1 MVRDGGVVF
10 WTTASPL
17 ELNYRRFLMN
27 IHFLKLGLAWG
38 LMLLA
43 PLVMAQSEFPAKP
56 LRMVVPYPP
65 GASTDSLGR
74 IVAQKLSVSMG
85 QPVVVDNKGGAS
97 GNIGSDF
104 VAKSLPDGYT
114 LMVGTDAT
122 HTANVFLTASPT
134 FHPVKDF
141 TALTQAVANPI
152 VLVVHPGIPATNL
165 AELIAYFKLHP
176 DQLSYG
182 SSGTGS
188 PHHLAGELLKQFT
201 GIPLVHVAY
210 RGGGPAITDLLG
222 GQIPMVFSSLITVLP
237 HIKSGKLKAIGFTQT
252 SRYSGLPQVPTFAE
266 TLPGFEMNSWLGFF
280 APAKLPVAVSKRL
293 HGELIKALRDPEVA
307 LKLDGMGL
315 MVVANTSEEFAEQV
329 RKELEQRGKLIQQAG
344 IKPE

>member
-1 MVRDGGVVF
+1 MHGYF
-10 WTTASPL
+10 FKSAL
-17 ELNYRRFLMN
+17 A
-27 IHFLKLGLAWG
+27 GLT
-38 LMLLA
+38 LLLA
-43 PLVMAQSEFPAKP
+43 SVVGAQSEFPVKA

-74 IVAQKLSVSMG
+74 IVAQKLSVSLG
-85 QPVVVDNKGGAS
+85 QPVIVDNKGGAS

-104 VAKSLPDGYT
+104 VAKSPADGYT

-122 HTANVFLTASPT
+122 HTANLFLTAAPT

-141 TALTQAVANPI
+141 TALTQAVSNPI
-152 VLVVHPGIPATNL
+152 VLVVHPGIPAKNL
-165 AELIAYFKLHP
+165 TELIAFCKQHP

-188 PHHLAGELLKQFT
+188 PHHLAGELLKQIT
-201 GIPLVHVAY
+201 GVPFVHVAY
-210 RGGGPAITDLLG
+210 RGGGPAVTDLLG

-237 HIKSGKLKAIGFTQT
+237 HIKSGKLKAIAFTQST
-252 SRYSGLPQVPTFAE
+252 RYPGLPQVPTFAE

-280 APAKLPVAVSKRL
+280 APAKLPPPVTRRL
-293 HGELIKALRDPEVA
+293 HAELIKALRDPEVA
-307 LKLDGMGL
+307 SKLDGMGL
-315 MVVANTSEEFAEQV
+315 MVVANASEDFAEQV

>member
-1 MVRDGGVVF
+1 MQSYFFKIALAALTLVLASGV
-10 WTTASPL
+10 
-17 ELNYRRFLMN
+17 
-27 IHFLKLGLAWG
+27 G
-38 LMLLA
+38 
-43 PLVMAQSEFPAKP
+43 AQPEYPNKP

-74 IVAQKLSVSMG
+74 IVAQKISVSLG
-85 QPVVVDNKGGAS
+85 QPVVVDNRGGAS

-104 VAKSLPDGYT
+104 VAKSAADGYT

-122 HTANVFLTASPT
+122 HTANLFLTAAPT

-152 VLVVHPGIPATNL
+152 VLVVHPGIPAKNL
-165 AELIAYFKLHP
+165 AELIAYCKQHP
-176 DQLSYG
+176 DQLAYG

-188 PHHLAGELLKQFT
+188 PHHLAGELLKQLT
-201 GIPLVHVAY
+201 GVPFVHVAY
-210 RGGGPAITDLLG
+210 RGGGPAVTDLLG

-237 HIKSGKLKAIGFTQT
+237 HIKSGKLKAIGFTQS
-252 SRYSGLPQVPTFAE
+252 SRYPGLPQVPTFAE

-280 APAKLPVAVSKRL
+280 APAKLPPAVTKRL
-293 HGELIKALRDPEVA
+293 QSELVKALRDNEVSA
-307 LKLDGMGL
+307 KLDSMGL
-315 MVVANTSEEFAEQV
+315 MVVANSAEDFAEQV

>member
-1 MVRDGGVVF
+1 MQSYFFKIALAALTLVLASGV
-10 WTTASPL
+10 
-17 ELNYRRFLMN
+17 
-27 IHFLKLGLAWG
+27 G
-38 LMLLA
+38 
-43 PLVMAQSEFPAKP
+43 AQPEYPNKP

-74 IVAQKLSVSMG
+74 IVAQKISVSLG
-85 QPVVVDNKGGAS
+85 QPVVVDNRGGAS

-104 VAKSLPDGYT
+104 VAKSAADGYT

-122 HTANVFLTASPT
+122 HTANLFLTAAPT

-152 VLVVHPGIPATNL
+152 VLVVHPGIPAKNL
-165 AELIAYFKLHP
+165 AELIAYCKQHP
-176 DQLSYG
+176 NQLAYG

-188 PHHLAGELLKQFT
+188 PHHLAGELLKQLT
-201 GIPLVHVAY
+201 GVPFVHVAY
-210 RGGGPAITDLLG
+210 RGGGPAVTDLLG

-237 HIKSGKLKAIGFTQT
+237 HIKSGKLKAIGFTQS
-252 SRYSGLPQVPTFAE
+252 SRYPGLPQVPTFAE

-280 APAKLPVAVSKRL
+280 APAKLPPAVTKRL
-293 HGELIKALRDPEVA
+293 QSELVKALRDNEVSA
-307 LKLDGMGL
+307 KLDSMGL
-315 MVVANTSEEFAEQV
+315 MVVANSAEDFAEQV

>member
-1 MVRDGGVVF
+1 
-10 WTTASPL
+10 
-17 ELNYRRFLMN
+17 MN
-27 IHFLKLGLAWG
+27 GHFLKMALTG
-38 LMLLA
+38 LMLTLA
-43 PLVMAQSEFPAKP
+43 CAAGAQTEFPAKP

-65 GASTDSLGR
+65 GASTDNLGR

-85 QPVVVDNKGGAS
+85 QTVIVDNKGGAS

-104 VAKSLPDGYT
+104 VAKSSPDGYT

-122 HTANVFLTASPT
+122 HTANLFLTAAPT

-152 VLVVHPGIPATNL
+152 VLVVHPGIPAKNL
-165 AELIAYFKLHP
+165 TELIAFCKQHP

-201 GIPLVHVAY
+201 GVPFVHVAY
-210 RGGGPAITDLLG
+210 RGGGPAVTDLLG

-237 HIKSGKLKAIGFTQT
+237 HIKSGKLKAIGFTQAT
-252 SRYSGLPQVPTFAE
+252 RYPGLPQVPTFAE

-280 APAKLPVAVSKRL
+280 APAKLPPPLTKRL
-293 HGELIKALRDPEVA
+293 HGELIKALRDPEVSA
-307 LKLDGMGL
+307 KLDGMGL

>member
-1 MVRDGGVVF
+1 
-10 WTTASPL
+10 
-17 ELNYRRFLMN
+17 MN
-27 IHFLKLGLAWG
+27 GHFLKMALTG
-38 LMLLA
+38 LMLMLTCA
-43 PLVMAQSEFPAKP
+43 AQAQGEFPAKA

-74 IVAQKLSVSMG
+74 IVAQKLSLSMG
-85 QPVVVDNKGGAS
+85 QPVIVDNKGGAS

-104 VAKSLPDGYT
+104 VAKSTPDGYT

-122 HTANVFLTASPT
+122 HTANLFLTAAPT

-152 VLVVHPGIPATNL
+152 VLVVHPGIPAKNL
-165 AELIAYFKLHP
+165 NELIAYCKQHP

-201 GIPLVHVAY
+201 GVHFVHVAY
-210 RGGGPAITDLLG
+210 RGGGPAVTELLG

-237 HIKSGKLKAIGFTQT
+237 HLKSGKLKAIGFTQT
-252 SRYSGLPQVPTFAE
+252 TRYPGLPQVPTFAE

-280 APAKLPVAVSKRL
+280 APAKLPPPVTKRL
-293 HGELIKALRDPEVA
+293 QGELTKALRDPEVSG
-307 LKLDGMGL
+307 KLDGMGL

>member
-1 MVRDGGVVF
+1 
-10 WTTASPL
+10 
-17 ELNYRRFLMN
+17 MN
-27 IHFLKLGLAWG
+27 GHFLKNALTG
-38 LMLLA
+38 LMLTLA
-43 PLVMAQSEFPAKP
+43 FAAGAQTEFPAKP

-65 GASTDSLGR
+65 GASTDNLGR
-74 IVAQKLSVSMG
+74 IVAQKLSASMG
-85 QPVVVDNKGGAS
+85 QAVIVDNKGGAS
-97 GNIGSDF
+97 GNLGSDF
-104 VAKSLPDGYT
+104 VAKSPPDGYT

-122 HTANVFLTASPT
+122 HTANLFLTAAPT

-152 VLVVHPGIPATNL
+152 VLVVHPGIPAKNL
-165 AELIAYFKLHP
+165 PELIAFCKQHP

-201 GIPLVHVAY
+201 GVPFVHVAY
-210 RGGGPAITDLLG
+210 RGGGPAVTDLLG

-237 HIKSGKLKAIGFTQT
+237 HIKSGKLKAIGFTQST
-252 SRYSGLPQVPTFAE
+252 RYPGLPQVPTFAE

-280 APAKLPVAVSKRL
+280 APAKLPPPVTKRL
-293 HGELIKALRDPEVA
+293 QGELIKALRDPEVSG
-307 LKLDGMGL
+307 KLDGMGL
-315 MVVANTSEEFAEQV
+315 MVVANSSEEFAEQV

>member
-1 MVRDGGVVF
+1 
-10 WTTASPL
+10 
-17 ELNYRRFLMN
+17 MN
-27 IHFLKLGLAWG
+27 GHFLKNALTG
-38 LMLLA
+38 LMLMLA
-43 PLVMAQSEFPAKP
+43 CAAGAQTEFPAKP

-65 GASTDSLGR
+65 GASTDNLGR
-74 IVAQKLSVSMG
+74 IVAQKLSASMG
-85 QPVVVDNKGGAS
+85 QAVIVDNKGGAS

-104 VAKSLPDGYT
+104 VAKSPPDGYT

-122 HTANVFLTASPT
+122 HTANLFLTAAPT

-152 VLVVHPGIPATNL
+152 VLVVHPGIPAKNL
-165 AELIAYFKLHP
+165 PELIAFCKQHP

-201 GIPLVHVAY
+201 GVPFVHVAY
-210 RGGGPAITDLLG
+210 RGGGPAVTDLLG

-237 HIKSGKLKAIGFTQT
+237 HIKSGKLKAIGFTQST
-252 SRYSGLPQVPTFAE
+252 RYPGLPQVPTFAE

-280 APAKLPVAVSKRL
+280 APAKLPPPVTKRL
-293 HGELIKALRDPEVA
+293 HGELIKALRDPEVSG
-307 LKLDGMGL
+307 KLDGMGL
-315 MVVANTSEEFAEQV
+315 MVVANSSEEFAEQV

>member
-1 MVRDGGVVF
+1 MKQLV
-10 WTTASPL
+10 
-17 ELNYRRFLMN
+17 
-27 IHFLKLGLAWG
+27 LKLAIGCVVAIFYTLA
-38 LMLLA
+38 LA
-43 PLVMAQSEFPAKP
+43 QQDFPMKP

-74 IVAQKLSVSMG
+74 IVSQKISASMG

-104 VAKSLPDGYT
+104 VAKSAADGYT

-122 HTANVFLTASPT
+122 HTANMYLTAAPT
-134 FHPVKDF
+134 FHPIKDF

-152 VLVVHPGIPATNL
+152 VLVVHPGIPAKNL
-165 AELIAYFKLHP
+165 AELIAFGKQHP
-176 DQLSYG
+176 EQLSYG

-201 GIPLVHVAY
+201 GMPFVHVAY
-210 RGGGPAITDLLG
+210 KGGAPAVSDLMG

-237 HIKSGKLKAIGFTQT
+237 HIKSGKLKAIGFTST
-252 SRYSGLPQVPTFAE
+252 TRYPGLPQVPTFSE

-280 APAKLPVAVSKRL
+280 APAKLPPAVTKRL
-293 HGELIKALRDPEVA
+293 HAELVQALRDPDITA
-307 LKLDGMGL
+307 KLDTMGL
-315 MVVANTSEEFAEQV
+315 GVVANTSEEFAEQV
-329 RKELEQRGKLIQQAG
+329 RKEFEQRGKLIQQAG

>member
-1 MVRDGGVVF
+1 
-10 WTTASPL
+10 
-17 ELNYRRFLMN
+17 MN
-27 IHFLKLGLAWG
+27 GHFLKNALTG
-38 LMLLA
+38 LMLMLA
-43 PLVMAQSEFPAKP
+43 CAAGAQTEFPAKP

-65 GASTDSLGR
+65 GASTDNLGR
-74 IVAQKLSVSMG
+74 IVAQKLSASMG
-85 QPVVVDNKGGAS
+85 QAVIVDNKGGAS

-104 VAKSLPDGYT
+104 VAKSPPDGYT

-122 HTANVFLTASPT
+122 HTANLFLTAAPT

-152 VLVVHPGIPATNL
+152 VLVVHPGIPAKNL
-165 AELIAYFKLHP
+165 PELIAFCKQHP

-201 GIPLVHVAY
+201 GVPFVHVAY
-210 RGGGPAITDLLG
+210 RGGGPAVTDLLG

-237 HIKSGKLKAIGFTQT
+237 HIKSGKLKAIGFTQST
-252 SRYSGLPQVPTFAE
+252 RYPGLPQVPTFAE

-280 APAKLPVAVSKRL
+280 APAKLPPPVTKRL
-293 HGELIKALRDPEVA
+293 HGELIKALRDPEVSG
-307 LKLDGMGL
+307 KLDGMGL
-315 MVVANTSEEFAEQV
+315 IVVANSSEEFAEQV

>member
-1 MVRDGGVVF
+1 
-10 WTTASPL
+10 
-17 ELNYRRFLMN
+17 MN
-27 IHFLKLGLAWG
+27 GHFLKNALTG
-38 LMLLA
+38 LMLMLA
-43 PLVMAQSEFPAKP
+43 CAAGAQTEFPAKP

-65 GASTDSLGR
+65 GASTDNLGR
-74 IVAQKLSVSMG
+74 IVAQKLSASMG
-85 QPVVVDNKGGAS
+85 QAVIVDNKGGAS

-104 VAKSLPDGYT
+104 VAKSPPDGYT

-122 HTANVFLTASPT
+122 HTANLFLTAAPT

-152 VLVVHPGIPATNL
+152 VLVVHPGIPAKNL
-165 AELIAYFKLHP
+165 PELIAFCKQHP

-201 GIPLVHVAY
+201 GVPFVHVAY
-210 RGGGPAITDLLG
+210 RGGGPAVTDLLG

-237 HIKSGKLKAIGFTQT
+237 HIKSGKLKAIGFTQST
-252 SRYSGLPQVPTFAE
+252 RYPGLPQVPTFAE

-280 APAKLPVAVSKRL
+280 VPAKLPPPVTKRL
-293 HGELIKALRDPEVA
+293 HGELIKALRDPEVSG
-307 LKLDGMGL
+307 KLDGMGL
-315 MVVANTSEEFAEQV
+315 MVVANSSEEFAEQV

>member
-1 MVRDGGVVF
+1 MM
-10 WTTASPL
+10 S
-17 ELNYRRFLMN
+17 
-27 IHFLKLGLAWG
+27 HFLKMALTGL
-38 LMLLA
+38 LLLA
-43 PLVMAQSEFPAKP
+43 STVQAQPEFPTKP

-65 GASTDSLGR
+65 GALTDSLGR
-74 IVAQKLSVSMG
+74 IVAQKISASLG

-104 VAKSLPDGYT
+104 VAKSAPDGYT

-122 HTANVFLTASPT
+122 HTANLFLTAAPT
-134 FHPVKDF
+134 FHPIKDF

-152 VLVVHPGIPATNL
+152 VLVVHPGIPAKNL
-165 AELIAYFKLHP
+165 AELIAFCKQHP

-188 PHHLAGELLKQFT
+188 PHHLAGELLKQST
-201 GIPLVHVAY
+201 GVPFVHVAY
-210 RGGGPAITDLLG
+210 RGGGPAVTDLLG

-252 SRYSGLPQVPTFAE
+252 SRYPGLPQVPTFAE
-266 TLPGFEMNSWLGFF
+266 TLPGFEMNSWLGFL
-280 APAKLPVAVSKRL
+280 APAKLPAPISKRL
-293 HGELIKALRDPEVA
+293 QTELVKALRDPEVSG
-307 LKLDGMGL
+307 KLDAMGL
-315 MVVANTSEEFAEQV
+315 MVVANSAEEFAEQV
-329 RKELEQRGKLIQQAG
+329 RKELDQRGKLIQQAG

>member
-1 MVRDGGVVF
+1 
-10 WTTASPL
+10 
-17 ELNYRRFLMN
+17 MN
-27 IHFLKLGLAWG
+27 GHFLKNALTG
-38 LMLLA
+38 LMLMLA
-43 PLVMAQSEFPAKP
+43 CAAGAQTEFPTKP

-65 GASTDSLGR
+65 GASTDNLGR

-85 QPVVVDNKGGAS
+85 QVVIVDNKGGAS

-104 VAKSLPDGYT
+104 VAKSPPDGYT

-122 HTANVFLTASPT
+122 HTANLFLTAAPT

-152 VLVVHPGIPATNL
+152 VLVVHPGIPAKNL
-165 AELIAYFKLHP
+165 PELIAFCKQHP

-201 GIPLVHVAY
+201 GVPFVHVAY
-210 RGGGPAITDLLG
+210 RGGGPAVTDLLG

-237 HIKSGKLKAIGFTQT
+237 HIKSGKLKAIGFTQST
-252 SRYSGLPQVPTFAE
+252 RYPGLPQVPTFAE

-280 APAKLPVAVSKRL
+280 APAKLPPPVTKRL
-293 HGELIKALRDPEVA
+293 HVELIKALRDPEVSG
-307 LKLDGMGL
+307 KLDGMGL
-315 MVVANTSEEFAEQV
+315 MVVANSSEEFAEQV

>member
-1 MVRDGGVVF
+1 MQSYFFKIALAALTLVLASGV
-10 WTTASPL
+10 
-17 ELNYRRFLMN
+17 
-27 IHFLKLGLAWG
+27 G
-38 LMLLA
+38 
-43 PLVMAQSEFPAKP
+43 AQPEYPNKP

-74 IVAQKLSVSMG
+74 IVAQKISVSLG
-85 QPVVVDNKGGAS
+85 QPVVVDNRGGAS

-104 VAKSLPDGYT
+104 VAKSAADGYT

-122 HTANVFLTASPT
+122 HTANLFLTAAPT

-152 VLVVHPGIPATNL
+152 VLVVHPGIPAKNL
-165 AELIAYFKLHP
+165 AELIAYCKQHP
-176 DQLSYG
+176 GQLAYG

-188 PHHLAGELLKQFT
+188 PHHLAGELLKQLT
-201 GIPLVHVAY
+201 GVPFVHVAY
-210 RGGGPAITDLLG
+210 RGGGPAVTDLLG

-237 HIKSGKLKAIGFTQT
+237 HIKSGKLKAIGFTQS
-252 SRYSGLPQVPTFAE
+252 SRYPGLPQVPTFAE

-280 APAKLPVAVSKRL
+280 APAKLPPAVTKRL
-293 HGELIKALRDPEVA
+293 QSELVKALRDNEVSA
-307 LKLDGMGL
+307 KLDSMGL
-315 MVVANTSEEFAEQV
+315 MVVANSAEDFAEQV

>member
-1 MVRDGGVVF
+1 
-10 WTTASPL
+10 
-17 ELNYRRFLMN
+17 MN
-27 IHFLKLGLAWG
+27 GHFLKNALTG
-38 LMLLA
+38 LMLMLA
-43 PLVMAQSEFPAKP
+43 CAAGAQTEFPAKP

-65 GASTDSLGR
+65 GASTDNLGR
-74 IVAQKLSVSMG
+74 IVAQKLSASIG
-85 QPVVVDNKGGAS
+85 QAVIVDNKGGAS

-104 VAKSLPDGYT
+104 VAKSPPDGYT

-122 HTANVFLTASPT
+122 HTANLFLTAAPT

-152 VLVVHPGIPATNL
+152 VLVVHPGIPAKNL
-165 AELIAYFKLHP
+165 PELIAFCKQHP

-201 GIPLVHVAY
+201 GVPFVHVAY
-210 RGGGPAITDLLG
+210 RGGGPAVTDLLG

-237 HIKSGKLKAIGFTQT
+237 HIKSGKLKAIGFTQST
-252 SRYSGLPQVPTFAE
+252 RYPGLPQVPTFAE

-280 APAKLPVAVSKRL
+280 APAKLPPPLTKRL
-293 HGELIKALRDPEVA
+293 HGELIKALRDPEVSG
-307 LKLDGMGL
+307 KLDGMGL
-315 MVVANTSEEFAEQV
+315 MVVANSSEEFAEQV

>member
-1 MVRDGGVVF
+1 MHGYF
-10 WTTASPL
+10 FKSAL
-17 ELNYRRFLMN
+17 A
-27 IHFLKLGLAWG
+27 GLT
-38 LMLLA
+38 LLLA
-43 PLVMAQSEFPAKP
+43 SVVGAQSEFPVKP

-74 IVAQKLSVSMG
+74 IVAQKISVSLG
-85 QPVVVDNKGGAS
+85 QPVIVDNKGGAS

-104 VAKSLPDGYT
+104 VAKSPADGYT

-122 HTANVFLTASPT
+122 HTANLFLTAAPT

-152 VLVVHPGIPATNL
+152 VLVVHPGIPAKNL
-165 AELIAYFKLHP
+165 TELIAFCKQHP

-201 GIPLVHVAY
+201 GVPFVHVAY
-210 RGGGPAITDLLG
+210 RGGGPAVTDLLG

-237 HIKSGKLKAIGFTQT
+237 HIKSGKLKAIAFTQST
-252 SRYSGLPQVPTFAE
+252 RYPGLPQVPTFAE

-280 APAKLPVAVSKRL
+280 APAKLPPPVTKRL
-293 HGELIKALRDPEVA
+293 HSELIKALRDPEVA
-307 LKLDGMGL
+307 SKLDGMGL
-315 MVVANTSEEFAEQV
+315 MVVANASEDFAEQV

>member
-1 MVRDGGVVF
+1 MLSHFFKIALATLTLVFASGV
-10 WTTASPL
+10 
-17 ELNYRRFLMN
+17 
-27 IHFLKLGLAWG
+27 G
-38 LMLLA
+38 
-43 PLVMAQSEFPAKP
+43 AQAEYPTKP

-74 IVAQKLSVSMG
+74 IVAQKISIGLG

-104 VAKSLPDGYT
+104 VAKSAPDGYT

-122 HTANVFLTASPT
+122 HTANVFLTAAPS

-152 VLVVHPGIPATNL
+152 VLVVHPSIPAKNL
-165 AELIAYFKLHP
+165 TELIAYCKLHP

-188 PHHLAGELLKQFT
+188 PHHLAGELLKQLT
-201 GIPLVHVAY
+201 GVPFVHVAY
-210 RGGGPAITDLLG
+210 RGGGPAVTDLLG
-222 GQIPMVFSSLITVLP
+222 AQIPMVFSSLITVLP
-237 HIKSGKLKAIGFTQT
+237 HIKSGKLKAIGFTQA
-252 SRYSGLPQVPTFAE
+252 SRYPGLPQVPTFAE

-280 APAKLPVAVSKRL
+280 APAKLPPAVTKRL
-293 HGELIKALRDPEVA
+293 HGELVKALRDPEVA
-307 LKLDGMGL
+307 GKLDAMGL
-315 MVVANTSEEFAEQV
+315 MVVANSAEDFAEQV
-329 RKELEQRGKLIQQAG
+329 RKEMEQRGKLIQQAG

>member
-1 MVRDGGVVF
+1 
-10 WTTASPL
+10 
-17 ELNYRRFLMN
+17 MN
-27 IHFLKLGLAWG
+27 GQFFKNALTG
-38 LMLLA
+38 LMLMLA
-43 PLVMAQSEFPAKP
+43 CAAGAQTEFPAKP

-65 GASTDSLGR
+65 GASTDNLGR

-85 QPVVVDNKGGAS
+85 QAVIVDNKGGAS

-104 VAKSLPDGYT
+104 VAKSPPDGYT

-122 HTANVFLTASPT
+122 HTANLFLTAAPT

-152 VLVVHPGIPATNL
+152 VLVVHPGIPAKNL
-165 AELIAYFKLHP
+165 PELIAFCKQHP

-201 GIPLVHVAY
+201 GVPFVHVAY
-210 RGGGPAITDLLG
+210 RGGGPAVTDLLG

-237 HIKSGKLKAIGFTQT
+237 HIKSGKLKAIGFTQST
-252 SRYSGLPQVPTFAE
+252 RYPGLPQVPTFAE

-280 APAKLPVAVSKRL
+280 APAKLPPPVTKRL
-293 HGELIKALRDPEVA
+293 HGELIKALRDPEVSG
-307 LKLDGMGL
+307 KLDGMGL
-315 MVVANTSEEFAEQV
+315 MVVANSSEEFAEQV

>member
-1 MVRDGGVVF
+1 MQSYFFKIALAALTLVLASGV
-10 WTTASPL
+10 
-17 ELNYRRFLMN
+17 
-27 IHFLKLGLAWG
+27 G
-38 LMLLA
+38 
-43 PLVMAQSEFPAKP
+43 AQPEYPNKP

-74 IVAQKLSVSMG
+74 IVAQKISVSLG
-85 QPVVVDNKGGAS
+85 QPVVVDNRGGAS

-104 VAKSLPDGYT
+104 VAKSAADGYT

-122 HTANVFLTASPT
+122 HTANLFLTAAPT

-152 VLVVHPGIPATNL
+152 VLVVHPGIPAKNL
-165 AELIAYFKLHP
+165 AELIAYCKQHP
-176 DQLSYG
+176 DQLAYG

-188 PHHLAGELLKQFT
+188 PHHLAGELLKQLT
-201 GIPLVHVAY
+201 GVPFVHVAY
-210 RGGGPAITDLLG
+210 RGGGPAVTDLLG

-237 HIKSGKLKAIGFTQT
+237 HIKSGKLKAIGFTQS
-252 SRYSGLPQVPTFAE
+252 SRYPGLPQVPTFAE

-280 APAKLPVAVSKRL
+280 APAKLPPAVTKRL
-293 HGELIKALRDPEVA
+293 QSELVKALRDNEVSA
-307 LKLDGMGL
+307 KLDSMGL
-315 MVVANTSEEFAEQV
+315 IVVANSAEDFAEQV

>member
-1 MVRDGGVVF
+1 MM
-10 WTTASPL
+10 S
-17 ELNYRRFLMN
+17 
-27 IHFLKLGLAWG
+27 HFLKMALTGL
-38 LMLLA
+38 LLLA
-43 PLVMAQSEFPAKP
+43 STVQAQPEFPTKP

-74 IVAQKLSVSMG
+74 IVAQKISASLG

-104 VAKSLPDGYT
+104 VAKSAPDGYT

-122 HTANVFLTASPT
+122 HTANLFLTAAPT
-134 FHPVKDF
+134 FHPIKDF

-152 VLVVHPGIPATNL
+152 VLVVHPGIPAKNL
-165 AELIAYFKLHP
+165 AELIAFCKQHP

-188 PHHLAGELLKQFT
+188 PHHLAGELLKQST
-201 GIPLVHVAY
+201 GVPFVHVAY
-210 RGGGPAITDLLG
+210 RGGGPAVTDLLG

-252 SRYSGLPQVPTFAE
+252 SRYPGLPQVPTFAE

-280 APAKLPVAVSKRL
+280 APAKLPAPISKRL
-293 HGELIKALRDPEVA
+293 QTELVKALRDPEVSG
-307 LKLDGMGL
+307 KLDAMGL
-315 MVVANTSEEFAEQV
+315 TVVANSAEEFAEQV